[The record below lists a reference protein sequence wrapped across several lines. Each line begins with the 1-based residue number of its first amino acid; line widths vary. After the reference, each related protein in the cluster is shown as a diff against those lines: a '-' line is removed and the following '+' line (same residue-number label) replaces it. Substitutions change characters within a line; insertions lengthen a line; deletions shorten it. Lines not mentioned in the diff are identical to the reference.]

1 MNYNFLSYLIYLPI
15 IFYIILVV
23 GFTFYKN
30 GQHYIEGILPYNPAL
45 VRVINRML
53 LLGYYL
59 INLGYVAVTISF
71 WQPVNSIQQMFEI
84 LAVKTGF
91 ILVLLGL
98 LHFNNLFCLWW
109 FREKLKT
116 VIN

>member
-1 MNYNFLSYLIYLPI
+1 MNFNILSYLIYLPVT
-15 IFYIILVV
+15 FYIILIV
-23 GFTFYKN
+23 GFTFYRN
-30 GQHYIEGILPYNPAL
+30 GQHYIENIIPDNLGL

-59 INLGYVAVTISF
+59 INLGYVTLTISF
-71 WQPVNSIQQMFEI
+71 WQPINSLQQMCEV
-84 LAVKTGF
+84 LSTKTGF
-91 ILVLLGL
+91 IMVLLGL